1 MKKITLIYASLIFIL
16 AACSIPYK
24 AIDTVAYRI
33 YDKPYTIYGRVLDVT
48 GNPID
53 NCNVVIIKRK
63 SMFNIFY
70 RGYTNVIK
78 RKSIF
83 NIFYRGYTNVINA
96 LNDDCL
102 RAKEAILAEYPVIP
116 TDDGGSFNI
125 MIEPKEANDL
135 WVYVGA
141 DHLGYKSRFEPLN
154 ELIGHT
160 FFEHGGNNPVMLSSI
175 VLDYAEIAEEEAQ
188 PEEEAPSE
196 E

>member
-16 AACSIPYK
+16 SACSIPYK
-24 AIDTVAYRI
+24 AIDTVAFRI

-53 NCNVVIIKRK
+53 NCNVVLIKRK

-70 RGYTNVIK
+70 RGYTNVI
-78 RKSIF
+78 
-83 NIFYRGYTNVINA
+83 NA
-96 LNDDCL
+96 LNDECCYRD
-102 RAKEAILAEYPVIP
+102 KEAILGEYPVIP
-116 TDDGGSFNI
+116 TDLGGSFNI
-125 MIEPKEANDL
+125 MVEPREANDL

-154 ELIGHT
+154 EMMGHT
-160 FFEHGGNNPVMLSSI
+160 FFQSDGNNPLMLSSI
-175 VLDYAEIAEEEAQ
+175 VLDYADP
-188 PEEEAPSE
+188 PEEEVSEVEESEVEESE

>member
-16 AACSIPYK
+16 AGCSIPYK

-53 NCNVVIIKRK
+53 NCKVVIIKRK

-70 RGYTNVIK
+70 RGYTNVI
-78 RKSIF
+78 
-83 NIFYRGYTNVINA
+83 NA
-96 LNDDCL
+96 LNDECCL
-102 RAKEAILAEYPVIP
+102 RDKEAILAEYPVTP

-125 MIEPKEANDL
+125 MVEPKEANDL

-141 DHLGYKSRFEPLN
+141 EHLGYKSRFEPLN

-160 FFEHGGNNPVMLSSI
+160 FFESDGNNPVILSSI
-175 VLDYAEIAEEEAQ
+175 VLDYADKAEEEVQ
-188 PEEEAPSE
+188 SE